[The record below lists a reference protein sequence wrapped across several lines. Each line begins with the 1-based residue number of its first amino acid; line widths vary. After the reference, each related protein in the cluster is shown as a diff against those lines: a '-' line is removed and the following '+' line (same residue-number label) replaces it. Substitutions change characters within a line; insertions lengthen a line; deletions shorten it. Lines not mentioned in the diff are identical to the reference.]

1 MAAEAEGLQIRPLDG
16 NYKTCLTRI
25 GLLMEGRI
33 VSSHV
38 LSCRRHPSV
47 RTFLSPY
54 SFLYLIGVISIQ
66 NVSEAHLTSRI
77 IRVLAPFLDVSW

>member
-33 VSSHV
+33 VSSRVVAIPAFV
-38 LSCRRHPSV
+38 L
-47 RTFLSPY
+47 F
-54 SFLYLIGVISIQ
+54 
-66 NVSEAHLTSRI
+66 
-77 IRVLAPFLDVSW
+77 